1 MLSINFSAA
10 KFNNVQWLCRMEF
23 CTRSGHTILVSVE
36 SEEIE
41 EVSHMDLPVCS
52 VRRRLDR

>member
-52 VRRRLDR
+52 EDV